1 VSVKIKKRQMS
12 FEDVTAVW
20 ENVESIYPQ
29 TLQIPMDGQ
38 AITYR
43 LEIQQPSPQVMKTI
57 DLIRVMKNH
66 IYGGYY
72 PKHAKK

>member
-1 VSVKIKKRQMS
+1 MGLKVKKRQMS

-38 AITYR
+38 SVTYR